1 MELETPG
8 YTRPLGGLGS
18 SVCIPRHR
26 SVSPTNRQLESS
38 SSSSALRDGP
48 PLRLQ
53 PRPLGVIKDDNFIS
67 CMSAGAARGAPPL
80 VAYIYIF
87 ILKTYFLGTTKNCR
101 YQRIHEIQG
110 PRQVG
115 PTQPDQPRGD
125 SRPDRLPQRTAIQPG
140 NLRGPSVPL
149 PKSESLAPGPAGLA
163 RACCSNSGC
172 KALH

>member
-53 PRPLGVIKDDNFIS
+53 PRPLGVIKDDNFIN
-67 CMSAGAARGAPPL
+67 CMSAGAARGAPPRRGTSERNIPSFTRRSISSL
-80 VAYIYIF
+80 ADLSKYFCILDASPRAACVAP
-87 ILKTYFLGTTKNCR
+87 G
-101 YQRIHEIQG
+101 
-110 PRQVG
+110 
-115 PTQPDQPRGD
+115 RGL
-125 SRPDRLPQRTAIQPG
+125 SRQPG
-140 NLRGPSVPL
+140 TFCPVERASGMPGSLSTGSNVP
-149 PKSESLAPGPAGLA
+149 P
-163 RACCSNSGC
+163 C
-172 KALH
+172 

>member
-1 MELETPG
+1 MEKGLRVAMELETPG

-53 PRPLGVIKDDNFIS
+53 PRPLGVIKDDNFIN

-80 VAYIYIF
+80 VAYHRSAAPARPGVLF
-87 ILKTYFLGTTKNCR
+87 R
-101 YQRIHEIQG
+101 AAASQG
-110 PRQVG
+110 LDGSAPRDG
-115 PTQPDQPRGD
+115 LPDPHLTDWARPYPGAAGVRGAP
-125 SRPDRLPQRTAIQPG
+125 SHGRP
-140 NLRGPSVPL
+140 
-149 PKSESLAPGPAGLA
+149 
-163 RACCSNSGC
+163 
-172 KALH
+172 

>member
-53 PRPLGVIKDDNFIS
+53 PRPLGVIKDDNFIN
-67 CMSAGAARGAPPL
+67 CMSAGAAWGAPPL
-80 VAYIYIF
+80 VAPRSAAPARPGAVFDIRRTFVRFSFRGASPQTCQTSEWELSISHLLLTDLYGISIAPLLHTALRCPTKTNPSS
-87 ILKTYFLGTTKNCR
+87 ILM
-101 YQRIHEIQG
+101 
-110 PRQVG
+110 
-115 PTQPDQPRGD
+115 
-125 SRPDRLPQRTAIQPG
+125 RPF
-140 NLRGPSVPL
+140 
-149 PKSESLAPGPAGLA
+149 
-163 RACCSNSGC
+163 
-172 KALH
+172 